1 MKISKLTKSLLFLLC
16 LVMPLSSC
24 KGGDTS
30 SSTSTNSSSSSVVED
45 GTITIAEA
53 IDIATSL
60 NGALSEEEYLI
71 KGTIENILIIGNI
84 L

>member
-30 SSTSTNSSSSSVVED
+30 SSTNNSTANSTNSSFESSTNVENSN
-45 GTITIAEA
+45 A
-53 IDIATSL
+53 
-60 NGALSEEEYLI
+60 
-71 KGTIENILIIGNI
+71 
-84 L
+84 